1 MHVYLLIN
9 IQYFLIRNQ
18 VPQCDNTSTA
28 ESRKS
33 DNRTTCVIDMIQAF
47 DS

>member
-18 VPQCDNTSTA
+18 VPQCDSTGQV
-28 ESRKS
+28 RVG
-33 DNRTTCVIDMIQAF
+33 NHIIVLLV
-47 DS
+47 